1 MKNIE
6 IKKIRPEYNII
17 DIREREK
24 YIKGHIYNARNIP
37 EKVLLNNYRS
47 YLNKS
52 ETYYIYCELGRKSR
66 KVCEILSVLGYDVV
80 NMYGGY
86 DTFKR

>member
-17 DIREREK
+17 DIRDRES
-24 YIKGHIYNARNIP
+24 YNKGHIFNAKNIC
-37 EKVLLNNYRS
+37 ETDLLKNYRS
-47 YLNKS
+47 YLNRN
-52 ETYYIYCELGRKSR
+52 ETYYIYCDLGRKSR

-86 DTFKR
+86 DMYKK

>member
-17 DIREREK
+17 DIREESE
-24 YIKGHIYNARNIP
+24 YYKGHIYNAVNIP
-37 EKVLLNNYRS
+37 EKELLKNYNL
-47 YLNKS
+47 YLNKNQ
-52 ETYYIYCELGRKSR
+52 TYYIYCNLGNKSK
-66 KVCEILSVLGYDVV
+66 KVCQILEIIGYDVV